1 MAGLSVRVL
10 IVALAVQLA
19 LGGAIVFMA
28 VNGFPMI
35 GGGGSA
41 PKARRAAAPPALRAN
56 GFDAQGAYAIAR
68 RLVAFGPRPAG
79 SPAERRSAS
88 YLRTLLPRGRF
99 EPVPGGLRNIAGE
112 IPGRGRPI
120 VVIAHYD
127 TTPVKGYLG
136 ANNSAA
142 AVGAVV
148 EIGRALRAQRTPPG
162 SAPVVLLLTD
172 GEEAP
177 DYPPADFEQTAL
189 RGSKAAAS
197 GPYRHARAAIVL
209 DFVGQHGLRIPRE
222 LNSDAG
228 LWAKLRAAARSVGA
242 QSVFP
247 GTTQE
252 PILDDHIPFK
262 DRGIPAIDLIDF
274 DYPCWQKR
282 CDTLDK
288 LSRRSIDAAGET
300 VLALVRSLR
309 RDTVSP
315 SATGGPTS
323 GGRVA
328 ASGTP

>member
-1 MAGLSVRVL
+1 
-10 IVALAVQLA
+10 
-19 LGGAIVFMA
+19 MA

-35 GGGGSA
+35 GGGAG
-41 PKARRAAAPPALRAN
+41 PPQARRAAAPAPAALRAN
-56 GFDAQGAYAIAR
+56 GFDAPGAFAIAR
-68 RLVAFGPRPAG
+68 RLVGFGPRPAG
-79 SPAERRSAS
+79 SPAERRSAA
-88 YLRTLLPRGRF
+88 YLRALLPHGRF

-112 IPGRGRPI
+112 LPGSGRPI
-120 VVIAHYD
+120 AVIAHYD
-127 TTPVKGYLG
+127 TTPVAGYLG

-162 SAPVVLLLTD
+162 AAPVVLLLTD

-177 DYPPADFEQTAL
+177 DYPPADFERTAL
-189 RGSKAAAS
+189 RGSRAAAS

-209 DFVGQHGLRIPRE
+209 DFVGQRGLRIPRE

-242 QSVFP
+242 QAVFP
-247 GTTQE
+247 GATQE

-262 DRGIPAIDLIDF
+262 GRGIPAIDLIDF

-288 LSRRSIDAAGET
+288 LSPRSIDAAGET

-323 GGRVA
+323 GGQVA